1 MDVLSDV
8 LRTIRL
14 EGALFLHAELG
25 APWCFQVPKGADI
38 AQVLNPG
45 AQGLAIFHLI
55 LQGQCW
61 AQVQGGEPVR
71 LSSGDLVVIPHGD
84 NHVVGSGLQH
94 AAVEVSN
101 VIQPRVPE
109 MARARYGGDGEQTL
123 IACGWFAYES
133 GVSRMLI
140 EQLPPLFSVRLRE
153 RPAGNW
159 IEQSVS
165 FVLTAGADGTPGS
178 ASVASKIAEVLL
190 TEAVRGYIESM
201 PTGNVG
207 WLAGLRDAHA
217 GRCLAL
223 MHAEPGR
230 DWTIDTLAHE
240 IHTSRSVL
248 AERFTAAVG
257 VSPMQYLTRW
267 RMVLAAGLLR
277 NQPGALGRIAEQVGY
292 ASEAA
297 FIRAFKREYNIS
309 PGVWRKQQDNRALSA

>member
-25 APWCFQVPKGADI
+25 APWCFNVPKGTDI

-55 LQGQCW
+55 LKGHCW

-71 LSSGDLVVIPHGD
+71 LSQGDMVVIPHGD
-84 NHVVGSGLQH
+84 THVVGSGLQH
-94 AAVEVSN
+94 AAIEVSN
-101 VIQPRVPE
+101 VVQPRVPE

-140 EQLPPLFSVRLRE
+140 EQLPRLFSVRLRD
-153 RPAGNW
+153 RPVGSW

-165 FVLTAGADGTPGS
+165 FVLAAGADGAPGS

-190 TEAVRGYIESM
+190 TEAVRGYIDSM
-201 PTGNVG
+201 PSANVG

-230 DWTIDTLAHE
+230 DWTLDTLAHE

-257 VSPMQYLTRW
+257 VSPMQYLTSW

-277 NQPGALGRIAEQVGY
+277 NQPGSLGRIAEQVGY

-297 FIRAFKREYNIS
+297 FIRAFKREYDVT
-309 PGVWRKQQDNRALSA
+309 PGVWRKQQDNRALSK